1 MNPDKSSI
9 RISLPNSLFVYNIL
23 RSIPF
28 KAVHRSKLSFL
39 SNPKVFF
46 FCCMLQYKPFDNR
59 WLFLLLNPQSEKL
72 WAIRLLSVAC
82 LSLAA
87 KMEELKVPM
96 LSEFPLQDYNFG
108 SKVIQRMEL
117 LVLSTL
123 EWRMCSIS
131 PFDFL
136 HFFITKL
143 CKESPP
149 SNIVSTAVEIILA
162 IIRGTYELFMLNW
175 YYCTNFILYIYVL
188 MWVF

>member
-1 MNPDKSSI
+1 MIVLVLVLESS
-9 RISLPNSLFVYNIL
+9 NV
-23 RSIPF
+23 
-28 KAVHRSKLSFL
+28 V
-39 SNPKVFF
+39 
-46 FCCMLQYKPFDNR
+46 
-59 WLFLLLNPQSEKL
+59 QSEKL

-87 KMEELKVPM
+87 KMEEVKVPM

-108 SKVIQRMEL
+108 SRVIQRMEL

-143 CKESPP
+143 CKEPPP
-149 SNIVSTAVEIILA
+149 SNIFSRTLEIILA
-162 IIRGTYELFMLNW
+162 IMRGTCELFMLS
-175 YYCTNFILYIYVL
+175 
-188 MWVF
+188 